1 MKSRTPKTLFIKCR
15 VTPGDR
21 ERLHELMR
29 KTGHRS
35 EASFIRDAVFKDKPI
50 TIPTSSPTDDEIL
63 QKMNELIR
71 EFNRIGINYNQIAV
85 KVNTA
90 SLPLAQALNKKQGIC
105 SGPGN
110 KMCRLDHSKRRVR
123 KFSQRIDRKTDVSE
137 SAGGR
142 KIQKGNVC
150 QKRCNQGKDF
160 AGTEKV

>member
-63 QKMNELIR
+63 QKMNDLIR

-90 SLPLAQALNKKQGIC
+90 SIPMAQALQESDKTFREVQQSLAQARDALHAYLTDPNK
-105 SGPGN
+105 
-110 KMCRLDHSKRRVR
+110 RL
-123 KFSQRIDRKTDVSE
+123 
-137 SAGGR
+137 
-142 KIQKGNVC
+142 
-150 QKRCNQGKDF
+150 
-160 AGTEKV
+160 